1 MNTKALAAAAIA
13 ATVLGATMLGAAVA
27 GCGRTT
33 DGTAVATQ
41 TAASTGTSSAATSTT
56 AATKTATATSTTAQA
71 GGNDVLGPFGWGP
84 VTIGMDP
91 TAAAATG
98 IFTDTPPPAGMC
110 AQWKAVLATP
120 LESAM
125 VSPTIGVAALIA
137 RSDAQ
142 VHTPEGVR
150 IGSTAAQVHEAYPSF
165 DVADVET
172 PNGPVIVAPG
182 NQKAGYRLGFD
193 GAGKVSYLTLE
204 SVDQDCYG

>member
-1 MNTKALAAAAIA
+1 VNTRALAAAVIA
-13 ATVLGATMLGAAVA
+13 ATVLGTVA

-33 DGTAVATQ
+33 GGMAVATQ
-41 TAASTGTSSAATSTT
+41 TAASTATTSATTSTT
-56 AATKTATATSTTAQA
+56 AATETTTATSTTAQA
-71 GGNDVLGPFGWGP
+71 GGSDVLGPFGWGP
-84 VTIGMDP
+84 VTTGMDP

-98 IFTDTPPPAGMC
+98 IFTDTPPPAGTC
-110 AQWKAVLATP
+110 AQWNAVLATP
-120 LESAM
+120 LESAV

-150 IGSTAAQVHEAYPSF
+150 IGSTAAQVHQAYPSF

-172 PNGPVIVAPG
+172 PNGPVIAVPG

-204 SVDQDCYG
+204 SVEQDCYA